1 MLLCSVLFR
10 SGLVVV
16 FVWLIGLSFALT
28 NLFFK
33 EGLALYAITGGE
45 GNILF
50 SSVLFSSVCEKF
62 L

>member
-16 FVWLIGLSFALT
+16 SVWLRGTS
-28 NLFFK
+28 LFYNK
-33 EGLALYAITGGE
+33 GLALYAITGGE

-50 SSVLFSSVCEKF
+50 SSVL
-62 L
+62 